1 MVKLGTGFQE
11 SLTRPDEKLSICS
24 STPQDRGGSTN
35 SNWLKRNL
43 KVRKCHAMLFFKNL
57 YEPKMN
63 VILTFDKFQK

>member
-35 SNWLKRNL
+35 SSRLKSNL
-43 KVRKCHAMLFFKNL
+43 KVRKFHAMLFFKNL

-63 VILTFDKFQK
+63 VILTSDKLQK